1 MCADTSPPDTVRD
14 GAPGRS
20 DAAPLPSWAQCR
32 TALRRTPVSVW
43 NDDVTDWAAS
53 LTYYSVLALLPS
65 LIVTVSLIGL
75 ADPAATEQLINQ
87 LTSIAPAES
96 GPTLRR
102 ALVGMAHQRTAAWL
116 LVSGALVSALWSSCS
131 YLAVFRRALH
141 AMNRVRDDRPP
152 WRKAPRILA
161 TALLLMALLISSAVA
176 LLISG
181 PIASAVSRSL
191 RLGAVGADTWSI
203 LQWPLLLVL
212 AVVLVMV
219 LFRSGPPSSRGVR
232 RAVPGG
238 VVSVLM
244 WLVSSAAFT
253 FYASYVGTFNR
264 LYGSLAGPLVFL
276 IWLWFSHLSLLSGA
290 QFNVELARAGWVVP
304 GRKRGARP
312 DAGAEAEGAA
322 PPGSGPAAVGR
333 EERDV

>member
-1 MCADTSPPDTVRD
+1 MCADTVRPAAPAPGVASPP
-14 GAPGRS
+14 P
-20 DAAPLPSWAQCR
+20 AAPTWRQFW

-65 LIVTVSLIGL
+65 LIVTVSLIGI
-75 ADPAATEQLINQ
+75 ADPAATEDLINHISA
-87 LTSIAPAES
+87 LAPAES
-96 GPTLRR
+96 GATVRR
-102 ALVGMAHQRTAAWL
+102 ALVGMAHQSTAAWM
-116 LVSGALVSALWSSCS
+116 VVGGALVSALWSSCS

-141 AMNRVRDDRPP
+141 AMHRTKDDRPP

-176 LLISG
+176 LLVSG
-181 PIASAVSRSL
+181 PMATA
-191 RLGAVGADTWSI
+191 LGRALGLGEAGAATWNV
-203 LQWPLLLVL
+203 LQWPVLMVL

-232 RAVPGG
+232 RAAPGG

-244 WLVSSAAFT
+244 WLVSSAGFAL
-253 FYASYVGTFNR
+253 YASYVGTFNR
-264 LYGSLAGPLVFL
+264 LYGSLAGPVVFL

-290 QFNVELARAGWVVP
+290 QFNVELARA
-304 GRKRGARP
+304 AREKAP
-312 DAGAEAEGAA
+312 VGCRETADGEA
-322 PPGSGPAAVGR
+322 
-333 EERDV
+333 